1 MKILGRL
8 VLQKVFVVDFVLRR
22 WKVLTEHFFI
32 QRHTCLLLLKLER
45 INNPGDEVYLILY
58 VEMLEVILRALSTEE
73 GSDPLFGPEIS
84 QYQLEDS
91 HKLSVFDSV
100 TKGIPGF
107 KECL

>member
-1 MKILGRL
+1 M
-8 VLQKVFVVDFVLRR
+8 
-22 WKVLTEHFFI
+22 LTEHFFI

-45 INNPGDEVYLILY
+45 INDPRDEVYLILNI
-58 VEMLEVILRALSTEE
+58 ELLEVILRALSTEE
-73 GSDPLFGPEIS
+73 GCDPLFRPEIS

-91 HKLSVFDSV
+91 HKLGVFDSV